1 MKIIRVG
8 ILGQGRSGYGI
19 HATWLRNE
27 QNRFKVVAVADLV
40 PERTQECVEAFGAKA
55 YSDYETLLADKTLN
69 LDLIVNALPSLLHP
83 EGTLKALK
91 AGYDVIC
98 EKPVARTVA
107 DFDEMV
113 ATAEACGK
121 KLLPYQNSR
130 FQPAFQKIQEVLA
143 SGCLGKIIHARI
155 SFSGFARRWDWQ
167 TRSDM
172 WGGNLLNTGPHP
184 MDQAVV
190 LFGEAQ
196 PKVFARLVSNN
207 PFGDAENFASVTLWD
222 KNAPTIEVMVS
233 SFMAYPQGEM
243 YNIQGTFGGLTGT
256 LSALKWKYFDPETAP
271 AQSQQK
277 GWPVVRAFSHETLN
291 WHEASWNIEPD
302 PDNLKPLTR
311 WFYEDAYGILVKD
324 APRVITLDQVRRQIA
339 VMEEAHRQNPEL
351 R

>member
-172 WGGNLLNTGPHP
+172 WGILWIKRW
-184 MDQAVV
+184 
-190 LFGEAQ
+190 F
-196 PKVFARLVSNN
+196 FSARL
-207 PFGDAENFASVTLWD
+207 
-222 KNAPTIEVMVS
+222 
-233 SFMAYPQGEM
+233 
-243 YNIQGTFGGLTGT
+243 
-256 LSALKWKYFDPETAP
+256 
-271 AQSQQK
+271 
-277 GWPVVRAFSHETLN
+277 
-291 WHEASWNIEPD
+291 
-302 PDNLKPLTR
+302 NLKSLLGSYQTIHSAMQRISLPLR
-311 WFYEDAYGILVKD
+311 CGIKMRPPLK
-324 APRVITLDQVRRQIA
+324 
-339 VMEEAHRQNPEL
+339 
-351 R
+351 